1 MFFFQALLLTLLFLV
16 LLTIGVG
23 IVGALFIIIASITST
38 VILSGLFTFLAIAIL
53 GAGVYSVFM
62 IAYKIV
68 KTAAEKMDKEN

>member
-23 IVGALFIIIASITST
+23 IVGALFIIIASITSP